1 MTTTTRISKVCDFD
15 STFEDAYGKPE
26 IRIWDTGSKIRIV
39 GDCVTEED
47 REKLH
52 GNLRIATIEA
62 TGNDDADLTAAWSE
76 IEKEVREYFEG
87 FDVQIEA

>member
-1 MTTTTRISKVCDFD
+1 MTTTTRIGKVCDFD

-26 IRIWDTGSKIRIV
+26 IRIWDTGSEIRIV

-47 REKLH
+47 QEKLH